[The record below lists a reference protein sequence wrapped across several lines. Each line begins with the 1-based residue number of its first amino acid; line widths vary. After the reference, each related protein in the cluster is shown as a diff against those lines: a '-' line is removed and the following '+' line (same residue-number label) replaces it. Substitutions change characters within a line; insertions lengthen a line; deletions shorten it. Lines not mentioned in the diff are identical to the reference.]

1 VCFFINN
8 IHALAISTIGRRFL
22 FCHLDDFDALIL
34 NNVDDRKIFFA
45 VSLVVSVSFCAFG
58 SDANVLFC
66 WKRMF
71 IQMAKQNCNAAAS
84 IALFM
89 LA

>member
-45 VSLVVSVSFCAFG
+45 VSLLVSVSF
-58 SDANVLFC
+58 
-66 WKRMF
+66 
-71 IQMAKQNCNAAAS
+71 
-84 IALFM
+84 
-89 LA
+89 

>member
-45 VSLVVSVSFCAFG
+45 VNLPMFCFVG
-58 SDANVLFC
+58 KGCLFE
-66 WKRMF
+66 W
-71 IQMAKQNCNAAAS
+71 QNR
-84 IALFM
+84 IVMQQRELLF
-89 LA
+89 LCLHEPTIE

>member
-1 VCFFINN
+1 LEGVFF
-8 IHALAISTIGRRFL
+8 
-22 FCHLDDFDALIL
+22 FCHLYDFDALIL

-45 VSLVVSVSFCAFG
+45 VSLLVSVSFLAFG
-58 SDANVLFC
+58 SDENREFLPSNVLFC

-71 IQMAKQNCNAAAS
+71 IRLAKQNCNAAAS